1 MNALLQS
8 VGTCSVE
15 GLVFITYMRLAVPSE
30 HPPTHIFKLYVQ
42 VCCVFLIMWQN
53 VG

>member
-8 VGTCSVE
+8 VGGYSVE

-30 HPPTHIFKLYVQ
+30 HRPTHIFKL
-42 VCCVFLIMWQN
+42 
-53 VG
+53 